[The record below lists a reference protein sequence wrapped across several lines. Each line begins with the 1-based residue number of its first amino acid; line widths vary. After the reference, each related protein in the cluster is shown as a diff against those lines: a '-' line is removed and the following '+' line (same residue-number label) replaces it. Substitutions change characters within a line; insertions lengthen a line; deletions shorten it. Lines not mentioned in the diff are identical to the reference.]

1 AEYEPLLG
9 GGDGQRGQVLFYNKA
24 TCSTCHS
31 IWGIGGKIGP
41 DLTKIGSIRAGR
53 DILESIVLP
62 SATIA
67 QGYEV
72 LNVRFK
78 DGESATGIRVGK
90 SDDPLVLRDAAG
102 NEAHYRQEIIQG
114 IDRSKVSLMP
124 EGLLQQLTLEEIR
137 DLLAFLQGLK

>member
-1 AEYEPLLG
+1 
-9 GGDGQRGQVLFYNKA
+9 V
-24 TCSTCHS
+24 
-31 IWGIGGKIGP
+31 GP

-62 SATIA
+62 SATLA
-67 QGYEV
+67 QGYDV

-90 SDDPLVLRDAAG
+90 SEDPLVLRDAAG
-102 NEAHYRQEIIQG
+102 NEMRYRQETIESIG
-114 IDRSKVSLMP
+114 RSKVSLMP
-124 EGLLQQLTLEEIR
+124 EGLLQQLTHEEIR